1 MQVDWNPPEP
11 RAGLAGQWDRFMGP
25 GLRPA
30 EFWLILLP
38 SLLMTIGVILYA
50 SAQNLG
56 WTAVQTLVAAIITFD
71 LTGGVITNAT
81 STAKRWYHRSG
92 QGVKEHLGFTAV
104 HFIHLLLVA
113 WLFRG
118 GDWLYLT
125 VTYGYLLV
133 TAVFIAR
140 ANWGRQRPLAMLCWM
155 GGLLLSLYAF
165 TPTPGLEWLL
175 PFFYAKLL
183 VSHLVKEAP
192 FAV

>member
-140 ANWGRQRPLAMLCWM
+140 ATGAATAVGHAVLDGRSAAQSVRLHTHARAGMVAA
-155 GGLLLSLYAF
+155 LLLC
-165 TPTPGLEWLL
+165 
-175 PFFYAKLL
+175 
-183 VSHLVKEAP
+183 
-192 FAV
+192 